1 MTTRPAS
8 PSAEEFLSYIDSTPT
23 PFHLCAETIKWLDAA
38 GFRGLS
44 EADQW
49 SLQPGD
55 KCYYT
60 RNAST
65 LVAFVVGKKYMDHYT
80 STGIF
85 GGIKIVGAHTDSPV
99 LKLKPTSKK
108 TAHGYVQVAVECYGG
123 GLWHTWF
130 DRELTVAG
138 SVIVESGGSFERRLV
153 HVSRPLLRVPNLC
166 IHLQSGEERKQFAP
180 NKENHLVPILSMV
193 EEQLNNTAAEAA
205 GGAAGAAAGA
215 EGKAGEGG
223 GEGGEADMYGRH
235 APELLRIL
243 AEELGCAPKDIV
255 DLELSLCDTQ
265 PGQLWGLRNEFLS
278 SPRLDNQA
286 HCYTSVRALIDYASN
301 DELIDADTDISLI
314 ALFDHEE
321 VRMMYC
327 VSCTVCVVY
336 VCMCGVRVCV
346 CCTFTRRCG

>member
-1 MTTRPAS
+1 MTTPAS

-180 NKENHLVPILSMV
+180 NKEDHLVPILSMV

-205 GGAAGAAAGA
+205 GGAGA
-215 EGKAGEGG
+215 EGKAGESG
-223 GEGGEADMYGRH
+223 GEGGGTTCTAATLPSCSASWRRSLGVR
-235 APELLRIL
+235 RRTSSTSSL
-243 AEELGCAPKDIV
+243 ASV
-255 DLELSLCDTQ
+255 TRS
-265 PGQLWGLRNEFLS
+265 PGSSGDSAMNS
-278 SPRLDNQA
+278 SPPRA
-286 HCYTSVRALIDYASN
+286 STTRPTATHPSAPSSTTPATTSSSTR
-301 DELIDADTDISLI
+301 T
-314 ALFDHEE
+314 
-321 VRMMYC
+321 R
-327 VSCTVCVVY
+327 
-336 VCMCGVRVCV
+336 
-346 CCTFTRRCG
+346 TFH